1 MPETHDKP
9 KQPRTEA
16 QKEAARI
23 NGSKSHGPITPD
35 GKAKSSRNA
44 LRHGLTASDLA
55 LSNEDAEAFNNV
67 LADYTA
73 EYLSEG
79 PTKTNLVEQIAFA
92 SGVSTAPGPPKPPS
106 TTSKWTSTMNA

>member
-1 MPETHDKP
+1 MPENTEHQKT
-9 KQPRTEA
+9 PRTEA
-16 QKEAARI
+16 QKEASRI
-23 NGSKSHGPITPD
+23 NGSKSNGPTTLN
-35 GKAKSSRNA
+35 GKDKSSRNA
-44 LRHGLTASDLA
+44 LRHGLTAFELA